1 MKLIYILKGEKEKME
16 GYVNEVSW
24 MFEQVFDEIRE
35 SEIDLNWITIIEL
48 IIFSP
53 VFISLFISM
62 ILAVILGFPCYVIA
76 ELFDGH

>member
-1 MKLIYILKGEKEKME
+1 ME

-24 MFEQVFDEIRE
+24 MFEKVFDTIRE

-53 VFISLFISM
+53 VFILLFISM

-76 ELFDGH
+76 KLFDRY

>member
-1 MKLIYILKGEKEKME
+1 MKLIYILKGEKME

-24 MFEQVFDEIRE
+24 MFERVFDTIRE

-53 VFISLFISM
+53 VFILLFISM

-76 ELFDGH
+76 KLFDKY